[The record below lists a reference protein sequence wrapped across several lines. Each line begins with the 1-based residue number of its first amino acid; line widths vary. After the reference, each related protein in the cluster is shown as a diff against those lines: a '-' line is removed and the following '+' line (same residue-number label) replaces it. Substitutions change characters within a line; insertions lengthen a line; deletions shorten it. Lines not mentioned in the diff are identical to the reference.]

1 MVLIEKGCKMAN
13 GGRIVTDPKVA
24 CSLPGHTFV
33 RVNQNTTLLSGKFK
47 TQLVDRCWVQC
58 TRSSHA
64 DSGGAYGS
72 AVFGGKGV
80 MSMGKFVHF
89 S

>member
-1 MVLIEKGCKMAN
+1 MEMFLNFATMCFFI
-13 GGRIVTDPKVA
+13 
-24 CSLPGHTFV
+24 
-33 RVNQNTTLLSGKFK
+33 
-47 TQLVDRCWVQC
+47 QC
-58 TRSSHA
+58 TRSSHV